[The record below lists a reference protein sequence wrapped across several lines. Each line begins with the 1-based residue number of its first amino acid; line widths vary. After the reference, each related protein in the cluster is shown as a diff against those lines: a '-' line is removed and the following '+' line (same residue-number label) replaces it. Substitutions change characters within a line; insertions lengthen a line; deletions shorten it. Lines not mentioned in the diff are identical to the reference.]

1 MLSGGGD
8 GVVRASTGAVCVAV
22 AAAAFVTFA
31 SGTVGW
37 DESTGAVADGGVS
50 LLWLSTLLLLLLLVV
65 LAELLELLLLLLLL
79 LLLDDEKEE
88 NPGMLMTDRRLLRT
102 LRLRAMPRR
111 DGGVSEFAVDVAGG
125 LLALFESL
133 AAEEEVAAWLEV
145 ENPVMPITEKRLV
158 RGKRV
163 LRLRVGAD
171 PEFPAGVVVG

>member
-79 LLLDDEKEE
+79 DDEKEE

-133 AAEEEVAAWLEV
+133 AAEEEVASWLEV